1 MTRVGYMT
9 NAFGA
14 LVGMGGG
21 VTSMK
26 DVGYL
31 TIGDNDTLIS
41 KVAST
46 GFKFFE
52 IFEGNLLPYE
62 RDSERFA
69 ALCEKL
75 GAQLLGVYVGCNFI
89 YSDALEDELFKVNRI
104 SALAGRLGAR
114 HIVLGGGAIRGKG
127 IQEADYPLLA
137 QGIDKA
143 AEVVRSHGLIPS
155 FHPHLGSLAEKP
167 DQIQKLFSLTG
178 ISFCPDI
185 AHLAA
190 GGGDPLQLVKTYFDR
205 IPYIHLKDLSDK
217 GEFMPL
223 GKGSLDIDGIIELLK
238 ARGYQ
243 GDWLVEVDGY
253 AGSPDEACETSYQ
266 FLKGK
271 LI

>member
-14 LVGMGGG
+14 LVGMVGG

-31 TIGDNDTLIS
+31 TMGDAGELIG
-41 KVAST
+41 KVASR

-62 RDSERFA
+62 GDPARFT

-75 GAQLLGVYVGCNFI
+75 GAQLLGVYVGCHFI
-89 YSDALEDELFKVNRI
+89 YPDALEDELFKVGRI
-104 SALAGRLGAR
+104 SALSKKLGAR
-114 HIVLGGGAIRGKG
+114 HIVLGGGAVRGGGIREG
-127 IQEADYPLLA
+127 DYQLLA
-137 QGIDKA
+137 EGIDRA
-143 AEVVRSHGLIPS
+143 AEVVKSHGLIPS
-155 FHPHLGSLAEKP
+155 YHPHLGSLAEKP
-167 DQIQKLFSLTG
+167 EQIEKVFSLTD
-178 ISFCPDI
+178 IAFCPDV

-190 GGGDPLQLVKTYFDR
+190 GGSDPLELVRTYFDR
-205 IPYIHLKDLSDK
+205 IPYIHLKDLSDR

-223 GKGSLDIDGIIELLK
+223 GKGSLDIAGLIDLLK
-238 ARGYQ
+238 GRGYQ

-253 AGSPDEACETSYQ
+253 PGSPEEACETSYR
-266 FLKGK
+266 FLEGR